1 MSFRV
6 SRDGTLSEAKAAT
19 SPSGIPFMYNT
30 GDNTTLPS
38 LDSAVPQYIQGTN
51 STGDHFGRDVAVG
64 NGKIVTG
71 APRYNDPSGINT
83 INTGIAFIHDLNGN
97 LITSLTDGDSGDL
110 YGTSVAI
117 GSNKI
122 AIGSPSDDD
131 TAFASGA
138 VYVYDLDGT
147 NKVKIKASVPV
158 SSEGYGDGA
167 LAVGAGK
174 ILVGAKS
181 SPGSSS
187 AEGAVYVYDLDGTNE
202 VKITPSDAAS
212 LTTFGSA
219 GGEFGLSVAVGGDK
233 IIVGAPAVD
242 VRLVRTGGNNFH
254 AGKAYIYDLD
264 GTNEIM
270 IYPHDL
276 ASGNAF
282 GSSVAFGCGQFAV
295 GSPYE
300 GPPGANNQGAVYT
313 FDLNG
318 NSLKKIKAETPPSIT
333 NPNYWATTTF
343 GSSVAIR
350 SGRLFVGDK
359 DIFKNVGSP
368 SKYNVGALYVFS
380 LNGAQIAT
388 TPSSDFEDGDR
399 FAAHISVESGR
410 IVAGAKFND
419 ANGSNAGAAY
429 VLDLD
434 GIQRNKLMA
443 SDGAAGDFFGG
454 SVAVGSGRIVIGASA
469 KNSNT
474 GAIYIYETP
483 KIKAKHPL
491 DIFNDL

>member
-19 SPSGIPFMYNT
+19 TPSGIPFMYNT

-51 STGDHFGRDVAVG
+51 SFGDHFGRDVAVG

-71 APRYNDPSGINT
+71 AQRYNDPSGINT

-158 SSEGYGDGA
+158 SVEGYGDGA

-202 VKITPSDAAS
+202 VKLVDPNPAS
-212 LTTFGSA
+212 QNKFGE
-219 GGEFGLSVAVGGDK
+219 GVAIGSGR
-233 IIVGAPAVD
+233 IVI
-242 VRLVRTGGNNFH
+242 TGGPSRGNGTTGGIAF
-254 AGKAYIYDLD
+254 YIYDL
-264 GTNEIM
+264 N
-270 IYPHDL
+270 
-276 ASGNAF
+276 
-282 GSSVAFGCGQFAV
+282 
-295 GSPYE
+295 
-300 GPPGANNQGAVYT
+300 
-313 FDLNG
+313 LNL
-318 NSLKKIKAETPPSIT
+318 LK
-333 NPNYWATTTF
+333 
-343 GSSVAIR
+343 
-350 SGRLFVGDK
+350 
-359 DIFKNVGSP
+359 
-368 SKYNVGALYVFS
+368 
-380 LNGAQIAT
+380 
-388 TPSSDFEDGDR
+388 
-399 FAAHISVESGR
+399 SVEEPASLVGVNSGFAR
-410 IVAGAKFND
+410 SYGKIC
-419 ANGSNAGAAY
+419 S
-429 VLDLD
+429 
-434 GIQRNKLMA
+434 
-443 SDGAAGDFFGG
+443 
-454 SVAVGSGRIVIGASA
+454 VGSGRIVIGAPLIGNVSVSGTGRGAAFIYDLEGNELKQIQAFGGSVYPPTADIPFSA
-469 KNSNT
+469 NFFGYSTAIDSGRIVIGAPHTNRRRSSDGSNIST
-474 GAIYIYETP
+474 AGAVYVYDLDGNPLSRLSSTSVPVSGDYFGESVAIRSGKIVVGKYAGSSSYSSEIYLYDTP
-483 KIKAKHPL
+483 NAITAYDVKSWEYGL
-491 DIFNDL
+491 

>member
-1 MSFRV
+1 MAFKTSQTGIAGYFDKEFMWINADNSF
-6 SRDGTLSEAKAAT
+6 SKG
-19 SPSGIPFMYNT
+19 Y
-30 GDNTTLPS
+30 DNTTTPS
-38 LDSAVPQYIQGTN
+38 NEVKVTASDGA
-51 STGDHFGRDVAVG
+51 TGHYFGRDVAIGLDKIAVNSSTASVYIYDLDGTNEVKATASDGGGGGGGVG
-64 NGKIVTG
+64 SI
-71 APRYNDPSGINT
+71 
-83 INTGIAFIHDLNGN
+83 
-97 LITSLTDGDSGDL
+97 
-110 YGTSVAI
+110 AI

-122 AIGSPSDDD
+122 VVGKPFPAAGS
-131 TAFASGA
+131 
-138 VYVYDLDGT
+138 V
-147 NKVKIKASVPV
+147 
-158 SSEGYGDGA
+158 
-167 LAVGAGK
+167 
-174 ILVGAKS
+174 
-181 SPGSSS
+181 
-187 AEGAVYVYDLDGTNE
+187 GAVYVYDLDGTNE

-219 GGEFGLSVAVGGDK
+219 GGEFGYSVAVGGDK

-242 VRLVRTGGNNFH
+242 VTDVRTGGNNLH

-276 ASGNAF
+276 ASGDAF

-410 IVAGAKFND
+410 IVAGAQFND